1 MTRMRWSDVAAIAL
15 AIAISVGIAGI
26 SCSAG
31 VARPVAAPSGLPN
44 EQPPADADARPLA
57 LFIGDS
63 YTEGRG
69 SAEMSYGCRAV
80 VRMGLL
86 CALSATGGTGYISGG
101 AANRWVDE
109 YVGRSLSFSER
120 IPRLGAKYD
129 PAVVVLDGGRN
140 DEFPPREDVFT
151 AMVSTIAE
159 ARRTWPAAQIVFI
172 RPRFLA
178 RPGDDLGFDD
188 DFMAQLASEPVASGV
203 IFIDSISKFAGAD
216 TSGLLASD
224 GVHLNRNGE
233 QRLATALFDSLVSH
247 HVGSSS

>member
-1 MTRMRWSDVAAIAL
+1 MTKTRWYDVAAIAL
-15 AIAISVGIAGI
+15 AFAILVGVAGV

-31 VARPVAAPSGLPN
+31 VARPVAAPSAVPR
-44 EQPPADADARPLA
+44 EPSPTDAEARPLV

-80 VRMGLL
+80 ARMDML
-86 CALSATGGTGYISGG
+86 CAISATGGTGYISGG
-101 AANRWVDE
+101 RANRWVNQ
-109 YVGRSLSFSER
+109 YVGKSLSFGER
-120 IPRLGAKYD
+120 IPRLAAKYD

-140 DEFPPREDVFT
+140 DRFPPRKDVLA

-159 ARRTWPAAQIVFI
+159 ARRTWPDAQIVFI

-188 DFMAQLASEPVASGV
+188 DFMAQVQSDPAAKGV
-203 IFIDSISKFAGAD
+203 NFIDPISTFVGTD
-216 TSGLLASD
+216 TSGLLILD
-224 GVHLNRNGE
+224 GIHPNREGE
-233 QRLATALFDSLVSH
+233 QRLTEALFDSLVPYRM
-247 HVGSSS
+247 GSS